1 MNKIKK
7 LNVRSNLLT
16 SLKFLGNLE
25 NLEELEL
32 EELIESARENPQ
44 RLLNENE
51 KLKEEL
57 EFFQQKYD
65 TLKKTLESFSKEIQ
79 EQIKEKEINEL
90 DNEIEKTEAK
100 AKELAK
106 IINTQELVA
115 SLEDKLKK
123 LKRIKEERTIELR
136 DLKKRNQELE
146 QKLKEQIALCQ
157 KKEIELETKLDEAKK
172 KEYKLEGELAAV
184 RDEVKHLRSLR
195 EKQGNQ
201 SNESLVGTL
210 INQLREKRTLT
221 LEEAKQ
227 INNYLKTK
235 KDFLLARQE
244 TISKLKICCNELDKF
259 IEGKYATINELGNA
273 ISNAGGTI
281 ADVVTLGIPRVAGE
295 AVILVNNVFKIRFSA
310 KHSKEFQVF
319 LENEEEELT
328 QLDSVCKALTNILN
342 LNDEAKPFNTD
353 CKIFDVLTDEGI
365 WEGRFLNS
373 ERMETAVKTLNKNL
387 KTLKIEQEE
396 EIKELQSQFGKDKI
410 NLSLAQKED
419 LQSQTQAKETELT
432 KLINSAKFKLKSNS
446 KFSDTKR
453 QEREE
458 KSAVFFKNLPTNPE
472 EFIKSLENIKAGLS
486 KKLTNEEINS
496 LCRTSQELRQLELD
510 LQDQQQAQILQ
521 PTNPPY
527 GTPSSTR

>member
-106 IINTQELVA
+106 IINTQEL
-115 SLEDKLKK
+115 
-123 LKRIKEERTIELR
+123 
-136 DLKKRNQELE
+136 RNQELE

-527 GTPSSTR
+527 GTPSSSK